1 MSAPPALPGATGDP
15 ARHRLHQLL
24 PSLREQYAVHVVPLT
39 VTVDGVTMLEGEQ
52 IDLAGITAA
61 LERHA
66 AVGSSTPSPGQFLEA
81 YERAA
86 TDGATAV
93 LSVHAGGQ
101 ASGTANSARLAAG
114 MASVPVE
121 VVDTGSAS
129 FPVALCVWSAAEVL
143 AGGGSLEQAAQ
154 AARDTAAAVDN
165 VFIVG
170 TLALAARGGRLAA
183 GVETTDVPVLAL
195 TAGTMQAVGRVA
207 DVDSAVDAMVEQ
219 VVRQAQGKR
228 IRLGVGH
235 LAAAELAD
243 VLEAALRERLQVE
256 QLVRYSMGPSVAVHV
271 GLGTVGCV
279 FYPV

>member
-1 MSAPPALPGATGDP
+1 VIRLVTDSNSQLP
-15 ARHRLHQLL
+15 
-24 PSLREQYAVHVVPLT
+24 PSLRDKYSVDVVPLT

-61 LERHA
+61 LERQA

-81 YERAA
+81 YERAVA
-86 TDGATAV
+86 DGATAV

-114 MASVPVE
+114 MASIPVE

-143 AGGGSLEQAAQ
+143 ADGGTLEQATQ
-154 AARDTAAAVDN
+154 AARDTAAIVDN

-170 TLALAARGGRLAA
+170 TLSLAARGGRLAA

-195 TAGTMQAVGRVA
+195 TAGKMQSVGRVA
-207 DVDSAVDAMVEQ
+207 DVETAVAAMVEQ
-219 VVRQAQGKR
+219 VVKQAQGQR

-235 LAAAELAD
+235 LAATELAD
-243 VLEAALRERLQVE
+243 QLEAALRERVQVE
-256 QLVRYSMGPSVAVHV
+256 QLIRYSMGPSVAVHV

>member
-1 MSAPPALPGATGDP
+1 VIRLVTDSNSQLP
-15 ARHRLHQLL
+15 
-24 PSLREQYAVHVVPLT
+24 PSLRDKYSVDVVPLT

-61 LERHA
+61 LERQA

-81 YERAA
+81 YERAVA
-86 TDGATAV
+86 DGATAV

-114 MASVPVE
+114 MASIPVE
-121 VVDTGSAS
+121 VVDTG
-129 FPVALCVWSAAEVL
+129 
-143 AGGGSLEQAAQ
+143 
-154 AARDTAAAVDN
+154 
-165 VFIVG
+165 
-170 TLALAARGGRLAA
+170 TLSLAARGGRLAA

-195 TAGTMQAVGRVA
+195 TAGKMQSVGRVA
-207 DVDSAVDAMVEQ
+207 DVETAVAAMVEQ
-219 VVRQAQGKR
+219 VVKQAQGQR

-235 LAAAELAD
+235 LAATELAD
-243 VLEAALRERLQVE
+243 QLEAALRERVQVE
-256 QLVRYSMGPSVAVHV
+256 QLIRYSMGPSVAVHV